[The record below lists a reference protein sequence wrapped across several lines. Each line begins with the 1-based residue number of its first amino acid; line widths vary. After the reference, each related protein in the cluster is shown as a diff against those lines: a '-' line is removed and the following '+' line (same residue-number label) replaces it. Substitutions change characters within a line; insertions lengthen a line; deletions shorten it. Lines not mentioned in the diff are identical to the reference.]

1 MQPVK
6 GEFEDCGGLVS
17 RCAGFS
23 RDCSSIFGAWLVV
36 KSGLGL
42 AEIDLHWVTS
52 KLESLWKWVGAGW
65 PGGQTCPCVDRMS
78 VSTAESSHLH
88 SAALWNRTQESV
100 GMLELE
106 PSFQGFLGFP
116 ASAKNSPLDDYHLS
130 YIEPS
135 LLKSS
140 QQTREVFFISQ

>member
-1 MQPVK
+1 MEV
-6 GEFEDCGGLVS
+6 GWS
-17 RCAGFS
+17 
-23 RDCSSIFGAWLVV
+23 
-36 KSGLGL
+36 
-42 AEIDLHWVTS
+42 
-52 KLESLWKWVGAGW
+52 WVGGW
-65 PGGQTCPCVDRMS
+65 AELPLCCVDRMS

-88 SAALWNRTQESV
+88 SAALWNRTEESG

>member
-1 MQPVK
+1 MEV
-6 GEFEDCGGLVS
+6 GWS
-17 RCAGFS
+17 
-23 RDCSSIFGAWLVV
+23 
-36 KSGLGL
+36 
-42 AEIDLHWVTS
+42 
-52 KLESLWKWVGAGW
+52 WVGGW
-65 PGGQTCPCVDRMS
+65 AELPLCCVDQMS

-88 SAALWNRTQESV
+88 SAALWNRTEESG

-135 LLKSS
+135 LLESP
-140 QQTREVFFISQ
+140 QQTREEFFISQ

>member
-1 MQPVK
+1 
-6 GEFEDCGGLVS
+6 
-17 RCAGFS
+17 
-23 RDCSSIFGAWLVV
+23 
-36 KSGLGL
+36 
-42 AEIDLHWVTS
+42 
-52 KLESLWKWVGAGW
+52 
-65 PGGQTCPCVDRMS
+65 MS

-88 SAALWNRTQESV
+88 SAALWNRTEESG

-135 LLKSS
+135 LLVIVS
-140 QQTREVFFISQ
+140 TDREEFFISQ